1 MKQLSDLLI
10 DIFQTYRPT
19 TNTWL
24 QYIVGVGHKIESSN
38 GSIGYYTS
46 GNGFELTTNNSTTY
60 PYYDVTRGQS
70 TFAISDTNG
79 TSAYIY
85 LSGNATYNIQYDE
98 VAAISYPLT
107 ATLVGDADN
116 IEEYASALAF
126 ILSTNNHIEGVSLNL
141 NKPENLQASAK
152 ASRRTRNTATGVAN
166 ISFTAIVQQGK
177 ECTVINNC

>member
-1 MKQLSDLLI
+1 MKILSDLLI
-10 DIFQTYRPT
+10 DIFQTYYPT

-24 QYIVGVGHKIESSN
+24 QSIAGIGHKIESSN

-46 GNGFELTTNNSTTY
+46 RNGFQLTTNNSTTP
-60 PYYDVTRGQS
+60 PYYDVARGQH
-70 TFAISDTNG
+70 TFAIADTNG
-79 TSAYIY
+79 TAAYIY
-85 LSGNATYNIQYDE
+85 LSGNATYNIPHDD

-126 ILSTNNHIEGVSLNL
+126 ILSINHHIESVSLNL
-141 NKPENLQASAK
+141 NKLENLQSAAK
-152 ASRRTRNTATGVAN
+152 TSRRTRNTATGVAN

-177 ECTVINNC
+177 ECTIIGNC